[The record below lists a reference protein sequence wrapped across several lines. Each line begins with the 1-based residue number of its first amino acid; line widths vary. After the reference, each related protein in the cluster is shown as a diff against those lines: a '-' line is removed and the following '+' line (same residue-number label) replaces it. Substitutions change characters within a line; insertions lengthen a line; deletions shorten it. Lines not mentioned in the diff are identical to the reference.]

1 MVDNPEYK
9 GKWEYTDDPGTR
21 LQGRT
26 MNLPGMQVV
35 ARTLVLELWQVTA
48 GTLDDI
54 LVTDS
59 LRRPKRTQ
67 KKLFAEGEKAMY
79 DQIQEDNKTKW
90 YARMV

>member
-1 MVDNPEYK
+1 MILNPTSREDNELYQVC
-9 GKWEYTDDPGTR
+9 KW
-21 LQGRT
+21 LH
-26 MNLPGMQVV
+26 
-35 ARTLVLELWQVTA
+35 ARWFFELWQVTA